1 VSDDE
6 LFLLL
11 EEEGVEPL
19 DLVVEEPHEGGP
31 LPRDSRVTGSNLT
44 TIDQGFRENRG
55 EFLSYYY
62 ELKYAIAS
70 DSSCQTSQRRLGF
83 QPNGNMI

>member
-44 TIDQGFRENRG
+44 TIIMNSNTLLQVIVLAKPLRG
-55 EFLSYYY
+55 
-62 ELKYAIAS
+62 
-70 DSSCQTSQRRLGF
+70 G
-83 QPNGNMI
+83 

>member
-19 DLVVEEPHEGGP
+19 DLVVEEPHEGG
-31 LPRDSRVTGSNLT
+31 LCHVT
-44 TIDQGFRENRG
+44 
-55 EFLSYYY
+55 
-62 ELKYAIAS
+62 AA
-70 DSSCQTSQRRLGF
+70 
-83 QPNGNMI
+83 